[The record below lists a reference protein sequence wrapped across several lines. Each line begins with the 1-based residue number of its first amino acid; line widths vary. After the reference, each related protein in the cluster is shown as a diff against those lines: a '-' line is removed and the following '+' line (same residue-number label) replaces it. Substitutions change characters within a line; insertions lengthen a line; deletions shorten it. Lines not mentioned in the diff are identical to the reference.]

1 MKAFLK
7 NLEYYFSIESTK
19 IENLTFPYETALSE
33 VKTNTMESTK
43 WTYRNAEVLPVTILF
58 FLKTL
63 FQFKDLLE
71 GVDLI

>member
-43 WTYRNAEVLPVTILF
+43 WTYRNAEVLPVTTLF
-58 FLKTL
+58 FKKLCFSLRTS
-63 FQFKDLLE
+63 
-71 GVDLI
+71 